1 MKVEIKL
8 YLEAGLAGQVQEA
21 VAQFRGAGRRVSRNT
36 ILEQLI
42 RDGLRLWRREIE
54 QSDRVE
60 AGLAQLIE
68 RSARHDRLLRSI
80 LLTLA
85 EGDRAAYREV
95 MDTIEAEEQA
105 DA

>member
-1 MKVEIKL
+1 MTTTPV
-8 YLEAGLAGQVQEA
+8 G
-21 VAQFRGAGRRVSRNT
+21 GAGRRVSRNT